1 MSWVIFWLLHEPL
14 NHLIQSALNRWLQLM
29 PMELQAR
36 MVSANK
42 WSSWLPNWCMKQCDQ
57 VWQFFKVLRDKFTYK
72 SCQIFEDFVGILKTS
87 VFQVK
92 IAVVT
97 FWGNF
102 IKNWATFYFIIW
114 SHCQW
119 AKPACWLVQCPWK
132 QMAGAHFA
140 LKTAVLT
147 FEKIG
152 LLFIFTVDRAVNTSL
167 DYLSNI
173 QISWVVWD
181 ILIKIS
187 NGLD

>member
-102 IKNWATFYFIIW
+102 IKNWATFLFHYLVTLPVSKACMLTCTMPLKADGRCSFCTKNCCTNFWKNWATFYFYSW
-114 SHCQW
+114 SRC
-119 AKPACWLVQCPWK
+119 KYITWL
-132 QMAGAHFA
+132 
-140 LKTAVLT
+140 
-147 FEKIG
+147 FEQH
-152 LLFIFTVDRAVNTSL
+152 
-167 DYLSNI
+167 SNKLGRLRH
-173 QISWVVWD
+173 SD
-181 ILIKIS
+181 
-187 NGLD
+187 